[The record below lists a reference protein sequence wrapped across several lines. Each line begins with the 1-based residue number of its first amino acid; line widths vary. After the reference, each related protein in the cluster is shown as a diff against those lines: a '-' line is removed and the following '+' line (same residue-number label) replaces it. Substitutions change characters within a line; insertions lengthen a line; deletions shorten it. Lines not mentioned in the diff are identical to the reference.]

1 MTVLECFETCNDA
14 EIKNLIRGKRVE
26 IKYKD
31 GSTQTGLV
39 TNFIVAAVADDAKRS
54 IVGVVLDKRVEIAVS
69 SSVINSISILN

>member
-14 EIKNLIRGKRVE
+14 EIKNLIGGKRVE

-31 GSTQTGLV
+31 GSTQTGFV
-39 TNFIVAAVADDAKRS
+39 TNFIVAAVADDAKRT

-69 SSVINSISILN
+69 SSVIDNISILN